1 MALTTYRAFIDA
13 LEALD
18 ITGVVRRYTHGPPSG
33 APGTADCPFQYV
45 RFPGGEETAIVFGEQ
60 LGWPTLRAELVIGV
74 EPVAQSTQARNF
86 DLTVD
91 LMDAA
96 LAALRG
102 ATCIAKSKLRVT
114 NIRMG
119 EDLVAGTAYW
129 AVMATVEGNG

>member
-1 MALTTYRAFIDA
+1 
-13 LEALD
+13 
-18 ITGVVRRYTHGPPSG
+18 
-33 APGTADCPFQYV
+33 
-45 RFPGGEETAIVFGEQ
+45 
-60 LGWPTLRAELVIGV
+60 V